1 MKIITVNLP
10 DRKYDICI
18 GQGLLRDAG
27 SMISGMGRIKKVALV
42 TDSNVGPL
50 YGEAVKTSLASVG
63 LKVGII
69 TVPAGEQSKSLAAL
83 EYLYDQFM
91 EFGLSRQDCVV
102 ALGGGVVGD
111 LAGMAAATILRG
123 VDFIQIP
130 TTLLAQTDSSVGGK
144 VAVNLKAGKNLVGTF
159 YQPDL
164 VLVDP
169 EVLETL
175 SDKVFSDGMAEVIKY
190 GAICDAELF
199 AKLLSFEGRAEL
211 MDNIEKIIYRCCNIK
226 RLVVQEDE
234 TDRGGRILL
243 NFGHTLGHAYEQAYN
258 YEKYSHGEAVAA
270 GMCKITEIGERLGK
284 TKAGSLEGLRHVVH
298 RYGLPQAIEAA
309 PRHIAAALG
318 LDKKGDGENI
328 KLVLLSSIGDAFIY
342 PMSREQ
348 LLQEVAK

>member
-1 MKIITVNLP
+1 MRILTVNLP
-10 DRKYDICI
+10 GRKYDICI

-27 SMISGMGRIKKVALV
+27 SMISGIGKVKKVAVV

-50 YGEAVKTSLASVG
+50 YGEAVKTSLAAAG
-63 LKVGII
+63 LEVWII
-69 TVPAGEQSKSLAAL
+69 SVPAGEQSKSLTAL
-83 EYLYDQFM
+83 EYLYERFL

-111 LAGMAAATILRG
+111 LAGLAAATILRG

-159 YQPDL
+159 YQPNL
-164 VLVDP
+164 VLIDP

-199 AKLLSFEGRAEL
+199 SKLLTFEGRAGVME
-211 MDNIEKIIYRCCNIK
+211 NVEKIIYRCCNIK

-234 TDRGGRILL
+234 NDRGGRILL

-284 TKAGSLEGLRHVVH
+284 TKAGSLEALRHVVH

-309 PRHIAAALG
+309 PQQYAAALG
-318 LDKKGDGENI
+318 LDKKSDGENI
-328 KLVLLSSIGDAFIY
+328 KLVLLSSIGNAFIY
-342 PMSREQ
+342 PMSKEQ
-348 LLQEVAK
+348 LLKEVAR